1 VASNDFVELN
11 GDNFRS
17 TISSEEKYALVDFFT
32 PTCRPCKAMLP
43 YVKQIAKVYEDKLAV
58 YKVNAE
64 DNAGI
69 CTDNNVSGVPTL
81 LLFKDGKEIDR
92 KVGYVGA
99 TDFRKW
105 IGDNVK

>member
-1 VASNDFVELN
+1 MASSEFVELN
-11 GDNFRS
+11 GDNFSS
-17 TISSEEKYALVDFFT
+17 TINSEEKYVLVDFFT

-43 YVKQIAKVYEDKLAV
+43 YVKQIAKAYEDKLAV

-64 DNAGI
+64 ENTEI

-81 LLFKDGKEIDR
+81 LLFKDGKEVDR

-99 TDFRKW
+99 TDLRKW
-105 IGDNVK
+105 IGANVK